1 MRKNKMIVKNI
12 KPRPTFLSDM
22 LVSNFGELADSFF
35 NEEFGNSTQGF
46 KPAIEVKEKESQFEV
61 KASLAGIKKE
71 DISIEVED
79 NRLKISGVRS
89 TSSEK
94 EEDKVHMSEF
104 RYGKFE
110 RVILLAKNANYDK
123 IEAQFEDGILTIIV
137 PKQEVLKPKNI
148 TIK

>member
-1 MRKNKMIVKNI
+1 MKVMNI

-35 NEEFGNSTQGF
+35 NEEVRNSSLAF

-61 KASLAGIKKE
+61 KAALPGIKKE
-71 DISIEVED
+71 DISIEVEN
-79 NRLKISGVRS
+79 NRLKISGERRS
-89 TSSEK
+89 SANTEQ
-94 EEDKVHMSEF
+94 DKIHMSEF
-104 RYGKFE
+104 RYGRFE
-110 RVILLAKNANYDK
+110 RVILLTKNADYEN
-123 IEAQFEDGILTIIV
+123 IEALFEDGILTVTV